1 MLQLETLKLLA
12 DGRAHSEK
20 ELVKSLGLPAPMLS
34 KYIHKLRQLGIKV
47 ESSSH
52 QHYQL
57 SCPIDFLDIQKISN
71 NLKVS
76 TADRIHRLEVFPA
89 LDSTNTYLLNAPIP
103 DPSKMTVCL
112 AEYQSAGR
120 GRHGKK
126 WNVPF
131 GGGLCLSVGWLF
143 NELPQNISALS
154 LSVAVV
160 ARRVIGE
167 LTGCY
172 PLVKW
177 PNDLVWEDQKLGGIL
192 IETSGENENA
202 LHVVVGIG
210 INVSIDPTYLKKI
223 CDWPEGAIDMNS
235 MVKRQFIKNELASR
249 LIEDFFATLKSY
261 GSFGFESHHEE
272 FISAH
277 YLNGREV
284 VLSNGSS
291 ELSGTVVTVDLDGAL
306 VLKTGS
312 SVRRVISGEVS
323 LRSS

>member
-1 MLQLETLKLLA
+1 MLQLEILKLLA

-57 SCPIDFLDIQKISN
+57 CCPIDFLDVQKISN

-103 DPSKMTVCL
+103 DPSQMTVCL

-120 GRHGKK
+120 GRYGKK

-235 MVKRQFIKNELASR
+235 MVKRQFIKNELAGR

-261 GSFGFESHHEE
+261 GSFGFEPHHEE

>member
-1 MLQLETLKLLA
+1 MLQLEILKLLA

-20 ELVKSLGLPAPMLS
+20 ELVKSLDLPAPMLS

-57 SCPIDFLDIQKISN
+57 CCPIDFLDVQKISN

-103 DPSKMTVCL
+103 DPSQMTVCL

-235 MVKRQFIKNELASR
+235 MVKRQFIKNELAGR

-261 GSFGFESHHEE
+261 GSFGFEPHHEE

>member
-1 MLQLETLKLLA
+1 MLQLEILKLLA

-57 SCPIDFLDIQKISN
+57 CCPIDFLDVQKISN

-103 DPSKMTVCL
+103 DPSQMTVCL

-235 MVKRQFIKNELASR
+235 MVKRQFIKNELAGR

-261 GSFGFESHHEE
+261 GSFGFEPHHEE

-312 SVRRVISGEVS
+312 SIRRVISGEVS

>member
-57 SCPIDFLDIQKISN
+57 CCPIDFLDVQKISN

-103 DPSKMTVCL
+103 DPSQMTVCL

-235 MVKRQFIKNELASR
+235 MVKRQFIKNELAGR

-261 GSFGFESHHEE
+261 GSFGFEPHHEE

-312 SVRRVISGEVS
+312 SIRRVISGEVS

>member
-12 DGRAHSEK
+12 DGKAHSEK
-20 ELVKSLGLPAPMLS
+20 ELMKSLGLPGPMLS
-34 KYIHKLRQLGIKV
+34 KYIRKLRKLGIKV
-47 ESSSH
+47 EFSSH
-52 QHYQL
+52 QGYQL
-57 SCPIDFLDIQKISN
+57 SCSIEFLDAQKISN
-71 NLKVS
+71 KLKTS
-76 TADRIHRLEVFPA
+76 IADRIHRLEVFPE
-89 LDSTNTYLLNAPIP
+89 LDSTNTYLLNAPKP
-103 DPSKMTVCL
+103 DLGQMTVCL
-112 AEYQSAGR
+112 AEHQSAGR
-120 GRHGKK
+120 GRYGKK
-126 WNVPF
+126 WSVPF

-143 NELPQNISALS
+143 NELPQKISALS

-160 ARRVIGE
+160 ARQVIGE

-210 INVSIDPTYLKKI
+210 INVSINPTYLKKI

-235 MVKRQFIKNELASR
+235 MVKGQFSKNELASR
-249 LIEDFFATLKSY
+249 LIEGFFETLKTY
-261 GSFGFESHHEE
+261 GSLGFGLHHEQ

-306 VLKTGS
+306 VLETGS
-312 SVRRVISGEVS
+312 GVRRVVTGEVS

>member
-1 MLQLETLKLLA
+1 MLQLEILKLLA

-57 SCPIDFLDIQKISN
+57 CCPIDFLDVQKISN

-103 DPSKMTVCL
+103 DPSQMTVCL

-120 GRHGKK
+120 GRYGKK

-235 MVKRQFIKNELASR
+235 MVKRQFIKNELAGR

-261 GSFGFESHHEE
+261 GSFGFEPHHEE

-312 SVRRVISGEVS
+312 SIRRVISGEVS